1 METRKRFLLVAV
13 LVTVVLGL
21 NPVLTLQPVM
31 ASTISITSCNPTF
44 TAGTTGATYTVTAN
58 LAPAAN
64 ASCIVVSVP
73 GITVNLNKFTLTGA
87 GTVPGTGIVIQAA
100 ATGAHIVGGTITG
113 FTTGILDSAS
123 STLLEGLTV
132 KANLGSGVTMR
143 AGNGSVLATSSI
155 TGNGGSGVYLLN
167 TRDDIV
173 NHNVAIS
180 GNGTAGPGYGV
191 WIQNSAS
198 TTLSYDNVVAANTFG
213 TGGPQ
218 LAAIWV
224 GVSNNAPLTCGTT
237 VAPSSA
243 NVIVGNQSINGD
255 AAVGIGLECGS
266 STSNIVTDNSA
277 SGNVSFDLFDGNLSC
292 DANSWLAD
300 VFGTANQT
308 CVH

>member
-1 METRKRFLLVAV
+1 MEMRKLLPVV
-13 LVTVVLGL
+13 VVLATI
-21 NPVLTLQPVM
+21 VLTLQPVM
-31 ASTISITSCNPTF
+31 ASTISIASCNPTF
-44 TAGTTGATYTVTAN
+44 TAGTPGATYAVTAN
-58 LAPAAN
+58 LTPATGAN
-64 ASCIVVSVP
+64 CIVVSAAGV
-73 GITVNLNKFTLTGA
+73 TVNLNKFSLTGT

-100 ATGAHIVGGTITG
+100 AAGAHIVGGTITG

-132 KANLGSGVTMR
+132 KANLGSGVIMR

-155 TGNGGSGVYLLN
+155 TGNGANGVYLLN
-167 TRDDIV
+167 TRDDVV
-173 NHNVAIS
+173 NHNVGIS

-191 WIQNSAS
+191 WIQNSAA

-266 STSNIVTDNSA
+266 STSNIVTDNTA
-277 SGNVSFDLFDGNLSC
+277 SGNVSFDLFDGNVSC
-292 DANSWLAD
+292 DANSWVAD